1 MPAGSR
7 ISPPSGSVPVAGGN
21 GSVTVAAAAGCAW
34 TASSGASWLTVTSG
48 SSGSGNGTV
57 NYTASANPGAA
68 RSAVLTIAGQT
79 FTVSQPSGA
88 ATARP
93 PRPSRFPP
101 PAVPRSATVTAA
113 AGCAWTAVSGVSW
126 ITVTNG
132 AGTGTGSLEFVVAV
146 NSGAARGGTITVAGQ
161 TITVNQSAAAC
172 TYSLNPTSRSTTNIL
187 LMTALYRSGRQAEAL
202 RAYQDYRGRLATDL
216 GLEPGEE
223 IRQLELSVATGVLS
237 TPPPSTDA
245 RAVRTY
251 RLLERIGEGAYAV
264 VYRAS
269 QPSVDRVV
277 AIKVIR
283 AELADRPE
291 FVRRFE
297 AEAHLVA
304 RLEHPHI
311 VPLYDFWREP
321 GSAYL
326 VMRYFRG
333 GTLEQQLSDGCLE
346 PGEAA
351 ALATQVG
358 SALAA
363 AHRAGVV
370 HRDVKPGNI
379 FLDGEGNY
387 FLGDFG
393 IADAPVPTGHASPAA
408 GSSDTG
414 PPVDVYG
421 LGVTVCEA
429 LTGQQAFPINGAPLP
444 DGLGP
449 VLTKATAADASA
461 RHATVEDLVAE
472 CIDVLTGARTS
483 GGRTGPRHGAA
494 EVRNPY
500 KGLRAFQEAD
510 APDFYGRVRLVGR
523 MIELMAGA
531 TPASRF
537 LTVVGPSGSG
547 KSSAVRAGLIPALR
561 AGAVDGSQRWFL
573 TSMTPGAHPFEE
585 LEAALARVAVEPIGQ
600 LAELMA
606 SGSARHR
613 AWREAGAGRRH
624 RGRRGGRRSVRGA
637 VHHVSRRGGAPVVPR
652 RPRRGGDR
660 SDGPVAGRGHPASRL
675 LRSPTADRGAGS
687 SPGGGLGRRDAAHA
701 ERAGGGDRRARRRG
715 RCRRSSPGSSP
726 QVAADV
732 RDQPGGLPLLQYVLT
747 ELFDR
752 SGSGVMTMEDYRQV
766 GGVSG
771 ALSTAR
777 RGTVLPTRDGEQ
789 QAATRR
795 LFTRLVALGDSADT
809 RRRVRASELGSAP
822 GDDPG
827 DRPLRPGPAVV
838 VRPRPVEPR
847 AHDRGGPRRT
857 AAGVAATARLARR
870 RPREPAPPPGAHDT
884 SRRMG
889 GVGLRRWR
897 ALSGRSPR
905 RRGAMG

>member
-1 MPAGSR
+1 MRRPAAVDAGRFEALVREAADPGLPASR
-7 ISPPSGSVPVAGGN
+7 TLELLTQAL
-21 GSVTVAAAAGCAW
+21 TLW
-34 TASSGASWLTVTSG
+34 T
-48 SSGSGNGTV
+48 
-57 NYTASANPGAA
+57 GAA
-68 RSAVLTIAGQT
+68 LEGFEHEEWARPDAVRLDELRAQAVDDRAQAELDLGLHEAAVSGLRSAVE
-79 FTVSQPSGA
+79 
-88 ATARP
+88 ARP
-93 PRPSRFPP
+93 LRERT
-101 PAVPRSATVTAA
+101 R
-113 AGCAWTAVSGVSW
+113 
-126 ITVTNG
+126 
-132 AGTGTGSLEFVVAV
+132 
-146 NSGAARGGTITVAGQ
+146 R
-161 TITVNQSAAAC
+161 
-172 TYSLNPTSRSTTNIL
+172 L

-202 RAYQDYRGRLATDL
+202 RAYQEYRDRLATDL

-223 IRQLELSVATGVLS
+223 IRQLELSVATGSLP
-237 TPPPSTDA
+237 TPPPSSDA
-245 RAVRTY
+245 RAVRAY

-333 GTLEQQLSDGCLE
+333 GTLEQRLSVGCLE
-346 PGEAA
+346 AGEAA

-393 IADAPVPTGHASPAA
+393 IAHAPVPIGHASPAA

-483 GGRTGPRHGAA
+483 VGGRTGPRPGAA

-510 APDFYGRVRLVGR
+510 APDFYGHVRLVGR
-523 MIELMAGA
+523 MIELMAGS

-606 SGSARHR
+606 SG
-613 AWREAGAGRRH
+613 
-624 RGRRGGRRSVRGA
+624 RRGIARG
-637 VHHVSRRGGAPVVPR
+637 VKQV
-652 RPRRGGDR
+652 
-660 SDGPVAGRGHPASRL
+660 L
-675 LRSPTADRGAGS
+675 AD
-687 SPGGGLGRRDAAHA
+687 
-701 ERAGGGDRRARRRG
+701 
-715 RCRRSSPGSSP
+715 
-726 QVAADV
+726 
-732 RDQPGGLPLLQYVLT
+732 
-747 ELFDR
+747 
-752 SGSGVMTMEDYRQV
+752 
-766 GGVSG
+766 
-771 ALSTAR
+771 
-777 RGTVLPTRDGEQ
+777 
-789 QAATRR
+789 
-795 LFTRLVALGDSADT
+795 DT
-809 RRRVRASELGSAP
+809 
-822 GDDPG
+822 
-827 DRPLRPGPAVV
+827 AVV
-838 VRPRPVEPR
+838 VVVVDQFEELFTMCATRPCAGRSS
-847 AHDRGGPRRT
+847 T
-857 AAGVAATARLARR
+857 AS
-870 RPREPAPPPGAHDT
+870 
-884 SRRMG
+884 SRR
-889 GVGLRRWR
+889 
-897 ALSGRSPR
+897 
-905 RRGAMG
+905 